1 MEHSYCMPIPK
12 ETAPLE
18 QHGVTSETLN
28 HDHGYTNRELV
39 PKQDEAVSSKH
50 LSATIV
56 QKSKRDKRPPRQR
69 KTKHDR
75 LKELKS
81 TTQYQEP
88 TYIKHPMPITHSV
101 QFKERNIAGEMAIIC
116 EFLLKGIDAEDI
128 NYLRISYEALLANDM
143 NGYWLNDTHW
153 VDHCVT
159 DLYSSPPKRRKKG
172 DELRVHASGCART
185 EGYYK
190 VEAHEKAK
198 YKHHQS
204 KSLANLTTSNHVTKM
219 QGTFLFQPI

>member
-1 MEHSYCMPIPK
+1 MEHSYCMPVPK
-12 ETAPLE
+12 ETALLE
-18 QHGVTSETLN
+18 HLEVTPETLN

-39 PKQDEAVSSKH
+39 PNEDETVSNKYF
-50 LSATIV
+50 SATAV

-69 KTKHDR
+69 KTKRDR
-75 LKELKS
+75 FKELQS
-81 TTQYQEP
+81 TTQYQEH
-88 TYIKHPMPITHSV
+88 TYTKHPMPVTHSV
-101 QFKERNIAGEMAIIC
+101 QFKERDLSGEMSIMY
-116 EFLLKGIDAEDI
+116 EFLLKGIDIEDI
-128 NYLRISYEALLANDM
+128 NYLRISYEALLANDT

-172 DELRVHASGCART
+172 DEVRVHMSGCART

-204 KSLANLTTSNHVTKM
+204 KSFVNLTSNHVTKM
-219 QGTFLFQPI
+219 QGNFLFQLI